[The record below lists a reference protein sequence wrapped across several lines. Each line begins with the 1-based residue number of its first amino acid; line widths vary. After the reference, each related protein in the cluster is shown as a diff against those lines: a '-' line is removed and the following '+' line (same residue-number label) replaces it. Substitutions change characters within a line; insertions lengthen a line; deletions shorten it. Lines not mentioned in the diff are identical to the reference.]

1 MFFFFKKIFKHFL
14 KANENFQFFKDNE
27 TALIRIATKIQTST
41 IEELKNGE
49 SRLIMSELQKLNRVT
64 EKVKNVDS
72 FVKESRKNIR
82 KLIFIFA
89 R

>member
-1 MFFFFKKIFKHFL
+1 
-14 KANENFQFFKDNE
+14 
-27 TALIRIATKIQTST
+27 LIRLAEKIQTAT

-64 EKVKNVDS
+64 EKLVKIDN